1 MQAGP
6 VNLAMILAHSKS
18 EYTEADI
25 QAYEERKRLKLKQAL
40 KNSEIERQWKIIA
53 NSGLQNA
60 IKNLTFD
67 TFVVKSDWQKT
78 MKAAAV
84 DYAKHP
90 EGWLMLSGQS
100 GCGKT
105 HLCTAVAGS
114 LLKRGIPVRYM
125 QWRLDVVK
133 IKPNYS
139 SAEEA
144 DKELRRYIN
153 VPCLY
158 IDDLFKGKIT
168 EADVN
173 AMFTLLNGRYAA
185 GRKTIISTEL
195 TMDEL
200 MVIDSAIAGRIAESC
215 GKHKVIIKPDDSKN
229 YRLANKR

>member
-1 MQAGP
+1 MSEALTL
-6 VNLAMILAHSKS
+6 NMILARSRS
-18 EYTEADI
+18 EYTETDI
-25 QAYEERKRLKLKQAL
+25 QAYERRKRLKLEQAL
-40 KNSEIERQWKIIA
+40 KNSAIEHQWKIIA
-53 NSGLQNA
+53 NSGLKDA
-60 IKNLTFD
+60 VKNLTFD
-67 TFVVKSDWQKT
+67 SFMVKSNWQKV
-78 MKAAAV
+78 MKEIAI

-90 EGWLMLSGQS
+90 EGWLLLSGQS

-114 LLKRGIPVRYM
+114 LLNRGIPVRYM

-139 SAEEA
+139 SVEEA
-144 DKELRRYIN
+144 DKEMRRYIN